1 MKTISFVIVLG
12 VISGCIPNTEKNCEI
27 CILQGNWVSLDTSKN
42 IFIFHQNKMIPGYVG
57 LIQNFED
64 FKIVENEII
73 IDSVSYG
80 RDVTRKKYA
89 FEVRYQIDYLT
100 EDTLRLLEYSLNL
113 NQDTST
119 IILTR
124 LSKEYNNNFDE
135 LKIKSSPC
143 HGRCPIFEVKIFSNG
158 EVKFIS
164 EKNLNKIGHFEG
176 DLDEDN
182 FSYIGRLID
191 FVDWE
196 NLKAEYWGN
205 SSGNQYFEIEFVKA
219 NGETIKSTVTT
230 GELPEI
236 DVLIVHLMRIL
247 KQTKFSQIST
257 NEY

>member
-1 MKTISFVIVLG
+1 M
-12 VISGCIPNTEKNCEI
+12 
-27 CILQGNWVSLDTSKN
+27 
-42 IFIFHQNKMIPGYVG
+42 
-57 LIQNFED
+57 
-64 FKIVENEII
+64 
-73 IDSVSYG
+73 
-80 RDVTRKKYA
+80 
-89 FEVRYQIDYLT
+89 
-100 EDTLRLLEYSLNL
+100 
-113 NQDTST
+113 
-119 IILTR
+119 
-124 LSKEYNNNFDE
+124 
-135 LKIKSSPC
+135 
-143 HGRCPIFEVKIFSNG
+143 KIFSNG

>member
-1 MKTISFVIVLG
+1 MKRISLIIILG
-12 VISGCIPNTEKNCEI
+12 VISGCIPNTETNCEI
-27 CILQGNWVSLDTSKN
+27 CILQGNWVSSDTSKN

-73 IDSVSYG
+73 IDSVGYG
-80 RDVTRKKYA
+80 SDVKRKKYA

-100 EDTLRLLEYSLNL
+100 EDTLKLLEYSQNL

-119 IILTR
+119 IILSR
-124 LSKEYNNNFDE
+124 LSKKHNNNFDE

-143 HGRCPIFEVKIFSNG
+143 HGRCPIFEVEIFSNG
-158 EVKFIS
+158 EVKLIG
-164 EKNLNKIGHFEG
+164 EKYLNEIGQFEG
-176 DLDEDN
+176 NLDEDDL
-182 FSYIGRLID
+182 SYIGRLID

-196 NLKAEYWGN
+196 NLKPEYWGN

-219 NGETIKSTVTT
+219 NGETIISTVTT

-236 DVLIVHLMRIL
+236 DVLTAHLMRIL

-257 NEY
+257 NE